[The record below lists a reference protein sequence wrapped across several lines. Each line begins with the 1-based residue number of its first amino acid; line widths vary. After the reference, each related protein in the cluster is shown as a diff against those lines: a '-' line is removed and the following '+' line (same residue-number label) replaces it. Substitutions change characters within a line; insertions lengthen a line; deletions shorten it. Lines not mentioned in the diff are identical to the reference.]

1 MHGKRVQL
9 YYRGIVKRCTN
20 CFGIHKRK
28 NCTEEKVPWIKY
40 WEQFINNYPEIPK
53 ESYGRWATII
63 DGIRPKRNANKVI
76 MTVQQTQS
84 TLAGVQSK
92 TTKPTMQTTKK
103 NDSEMRK
110 EDKQEAVGENK
121 SKTED
126 DIDQEELYQVLQGLV
141 GSGMPIKAI

>member
-1 MHGKRVQL
+1 M
-9 YYRGIVKRCTN
+9 
-20 CFGIHKRK
+20 
-28 NCTEEKVPWIKY
+28 
-40 WEQFINNYPEIPK
+40 EQFIIPK

-63 DGIRPKRNANKVI
+63 DGIRPKRNADNVI

-110 EDKQEAVGENK
+110 EDEQEAVGENK
-121 SKTED
+121 SKTEE
-126 DIDQEELYQVLQGLV
+126 DIDQEELYQVIQGLV
-141 GSGMPIKAI
+141 ASGMPIKAIEELTFSGKTEAKKRLKLGRGRGRDRGMGSGKGRNMGRGT